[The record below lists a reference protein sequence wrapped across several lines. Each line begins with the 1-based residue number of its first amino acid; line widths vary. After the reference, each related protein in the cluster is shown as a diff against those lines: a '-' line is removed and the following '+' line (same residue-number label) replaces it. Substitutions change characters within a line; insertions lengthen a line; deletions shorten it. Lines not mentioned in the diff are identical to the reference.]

1 MKYCINCGEK
11 IEDYAEFCVKCGH
24 KQSDSVGKT
33 SQISLTERPGQS
45 QVGIQ
50 KKKKKYSKDDIT
62 DAIGCIIIIAGIIVL
77 IILYVFFEE
86 WVAFLW
92 PIIITIIVISC
103 IIRLLGAGIVE
114 LIQRSKDKK
123 DKGK

>member
-1 MKYCINCGEK
+1 MKYCVQCGEK
-11 IEDYAEFCVKCGH
+11 IVDDADFCAKCGH
-24 KQSDSVGKT
+24 IQPSLGILTPQVPNQMQVPKQ
-33 SQISLTERPGQS
+33 
-45 QVGIQ
+45 
-50 KKKKKYSKDDIT
+50 KKKYSKDDIT

-77 IILYVFFEE
+77 IILYAFFEE

-114 LIQRSKDKK
+114 LIQRRKDKK
-123 DKGK
+123 RNGK

>member
-11 IEDYAEFCVKCGH
+11 IEDDADFCVKCGH
-24 KQSDSVGKT
+24 KQSDSVVMAPQV
-33 SQISLTERPGQS
+33 SLAQIPAQGQT
-45 QVGIQ
+45 Q

-77 IILYVFFEE
+77 IILYAFFEE

-92 PIIITIIVISC
+92 PIVIAIIVISC

-114 LIQRSKDKK
+114 LIQRRKDKK
-123 DKGK
+123 HNGK